1 MLISQGS
8 LLFLETFDQAKL
20 NKIEFLF
27 TALRYFSLVAEIL
40 ATENF
45 EINVFLQV
53 KSLPYPCFNIQLYL
67 TLVRRIPFLAV

>member
-8 LLFLETFDQAKL
+8 LLFLEMFDQAKL
-20 NKIEFLF
+20 NKIAFLF
-27 TALRYFSLVAEIL
+27 AALRYVSWEADII

-67 TLVRRIPFLAV
+67 TLVSRIPFLAV